1 MTAPKTNPK
10 TVLVVDDES
19 DVLQVVTRILEFH
32 SFQVLSAA
40 SPQEAIRLGAEYE
53 GEIDVLLSD
62 VLMQEMPG
70 HLLAAKLTRLRPQMR
85 VILMSGYADGKL
97 RMKAGWHFIQ
107 KPFVP
112 SALVSR
118 VKNALGS
125 AV

>member
-1 MTAPKTNPK
+1 MTAPKSNPK

-19 DVLQVVTRILEFH
+19 GVLEVVTRILEFH
-32 SFQVLSAA
+32 RFQVLTAA
-40 SPQEAIRLGAEYE
+40 SPQEAIRLGAEYD
-53 GEIDVLLSD
+53 GDIDVLLSD
-62 VLMQEMPG
+62 VLMQGMPG

-97 RMKAGWHFIQ
+97 RLKAGWHFIQ

-118 VKNALGS
+118 VKNALAG

>member
-1 MTAPKTNPK
+1 MTAPKSNPK

-19 DVLQVVTRILEFH
+19 GVLEVVTRILEFH

-40 SPQEAIRLGAEYE
+40 SPQEAIRLGAEYD
-53 GEIDVLLSD
+53 GDIDVLLSD
-62 VLMQEMPG
+62 VLMQQMPG

-97 RMKAGWHFIQ
+97 RLKAGWHFIQ

-118 VKNALGS
+118 VKNALAG